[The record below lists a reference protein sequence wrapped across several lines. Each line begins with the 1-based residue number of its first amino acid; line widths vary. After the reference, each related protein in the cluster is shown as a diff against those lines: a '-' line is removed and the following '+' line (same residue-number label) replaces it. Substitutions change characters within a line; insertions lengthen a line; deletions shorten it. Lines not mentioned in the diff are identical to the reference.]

1 MKEFIDL
8 MIQSGETG
16 VNISLYSLLPVM
28 VIMMAF
34 MRTLEDRGILQ
45 KIAVKISPLLIIFG
59 LPGLGAFA
67 IIQILFINFA
77 APIVTLKL
85 MENNEGITKS
95 MIAATLAAILVM
107 SQANATF
114 PLMVAGLNFPI
125 TVITS
130 LVGGLTAG
138 FIAYRL
144 ARKEESNDA
153 IAENS
158 AALGAASLETAAA
171 KERKSLLQLLFS
183 GGEEGMQIVL
193 KSIPPLILALFL
205 VNVFR
210 KIGVINIIEQV
221 MSPVLTRIGI
231 PGVAVLPIVTKY
243 LAGGT
248 AMLAVTM
255 DLVNKGLLSVVELNR
270 IAGFTMNPLD
280 PVGVAILV
288 SAGPRTASVIKP
300 AIKAAIIGIVLRSIL
315 HLIIFR

>member
-16 VNISLYSLLPVM
+16 VNISLYTLLPVM

-45 KIAVKISPLLIIFG
+45 KIAVKISPLLILFG

-85 MENNEGITKS
+85 MENDKGVTKS

-107 SQANATF
+107 SQANTTF
-114 PLMVAGLNFPI
+114 PLMVVGLNMPI
-125 TVITS
+125 TILTS
-130 LVGGLTAG
+130 LIGGLTAG

-144 ARKEESNDA
+144 TRKEDGNDA
-153 IAENS
+153 IAENNE
-158 AALGAASLETAAA
+158 ALGAASIETAAA
-171 KERKSLLQLLFS
+171 KEKKSLVQVLFS

-205 VNVFR
+205 VNVF
-210 KIGVINIIEQV
+210 KKFGVISIIELV
-221 MSPVLTRIGI
+221 LSPVLTKIGI
-231 PGVAVLPIVTKY
+231 PGVAVLPIVSKY

-255 DLVNKGLLSVVELNR
+255 DLVTNGLLSVAELNR
-270 IAGFTMNPLD
+270 IAGFTINPFD
-280 PVGVAILV
+280 PVGIALLA
-288 SAGPRTASVIKP
+288 SAGPRTAAVVKP
-300 AIKAAIIGIVLRSIL
+300 AMKAALIGIIIRGII
-315 HLIIFR
+315 HLIIF